1 MEHKYHSTKLKFLAM
16 KWGIH
21 HFETYLLGR
30 QFKVRMDNNPLTY
43 FMLSPNHD
51 ATKYCW
57 IDELVP
63 YTFSLEYQ
71 KGKNNVVADA
81 LSRIGEKQLPQ
92 EEADETL
99 KATPLLKGDPT
110 VVEVYNEKEED
121 RVPEKDPKWTMSKDK
136 MKAVFDN
143 LTMDA
148 GRWAEWEWDLESMV
162 TAKATLIEIEV
173 QAAQPNTPMHIM
185 DWAQALT
192 EDPQLEANLDWYLN
206 DKKKGTLWAQQLE
219 KLKAHLGPLTKPT

>member
-1 MEHKYHSTKLKFLAM
+1 M

-30 QFKVRMDNNPLTY
+30 QFKVRMDNNPPTY
-43 FMLSPNHD
+43 FMSSPNLNT
-51 ATKYCW
+51 TKHHW

-71 KGKNNVVADA
+71 RGKNNVVTDD
-81 LSRIGEKQLPQ
+81 LSRIGEKWLPQ
-92 EEADETL
+92 EETDEVL
-99 KATPLLKGDPT
+99 KATPLLKGDLT

-121 RVPEKDPKWTMSKDK
+121 RVPEKDPKWTMPEDE

-143 LTMDA
+143 LTI
-148 GRWAEWEWDLESMV
+148 GPSRWAEWEWDRESTV
-162 TAKATLIEIEV
+162 TTKADSIEIEA

-185 DWAQALT
+185 DWAQAQRA
-192 EDPQLEANLDWYLN
+192 DPELEATLDWCLN
-206 DKKKGTLWAQQLE
+206 DKKKSTPWAQQLE
-219 KLKAHLGPLTKPT
+219 KLKAHLGPLKNQPEGKCIVRNAD